1 LRSEYDYDIFNCV
14 VNLDMMFLMVKWI

>member
-1 LRSEYDYDIFNCV
+1 LRSEYDYDIFDCV